1 MCRRRPHW
9 GADTKGE
16 ALPSKDYSYDIPD
29 HPIKY
34 EKVDPRTIKFDPR
47 AQRNL
52 NKARAQAI
60 AEKLVPTALGTP
72 ILSQRADGL
81 YAVDGMHRVY
91 ACQLILAGKAAVS
104 ETVRKAIQTI
114 ACEVHSDLSMAHE
127 ASLFI
132 IKNKE
137 SSKVGAND
145 EFRIGVLAGHPL
157 FVDTND
163 VLEKHQLKVG
173 SRTTNGV
180 RGIKGILD
188 IVADYGPE
196 ILDQAL
202 TIAEDAWGRTPDT
215 WHSVTIGGIAI
226 VISRHPDVVKHKEL
240 AQKLKRQGDPLS
252 FKGKI
257 QIIATNN
264 NTRADGTKGR
274 LKAAHLSVASAWN
287 GSRRVNRIPV
297 PNIFE

>member
-1 MCRRRPHW
+1 MSDRN
-9 GADTKGE
+9 
-16 ALPSKDYSYDIPD
+16 YSYGIPD
-29 HPIKY
+29 HPIGY
-34 EKVDPRTIKFDPR
+34 VKVDPRSIKFDPR

-52 NKARAQAI
+52 NKSRAQAI
-60 AEKLVPTALGTP
+60 AEKLIPTALGTP
-72 ILSQRADGL
+72 ILSQREDGL

-91 ACQLILAGKAAVS
+91 ACQLILAGKVTVS
-104 ETVRKAIQTI
+104 EEVRRAIEDKI
-114 ACEVHSDLSMAHE
+114 SCEVHSGLSMANE

-137 SSKVGAND
+137 SSKVGPND

-157 FVDTND
+157 FVDTNA

-180 RGIKGILD
+180 RGIKGILS
-188 IVADYGPE
+188 IVEEYGPE
-196 ILDQAL
+196 ILDQSLA
-202 TIAEDAWGRTPDT
+202 IAESAWGRTPDT

-226 VISRHPDVVKHKEL
+226 VLNKHPDLVKPVEL

-252 FKGKI
+252 FKAKI
-257 QIIATNN
+257 QTTATNN

-274 LKAAHLSVASAWN
+274 LKAAHLAVASAWN
-287 GSRRVNRIPV
+287 ANRRVNRIPV

>member
-1 MCRRRPHW
+1 MS
-9 GADTKGE
+9 
-16 ALPSKDYSYDIPD
+16 SKDYSYDIPD

-34 EKVDPRTIKFDPR
+34 VEVDPMTIKFDSR

-52 NKARAQAI
+52 NKSRATTI

-72 ILSQRADGL
+72 ILSQREDGL

-91 ACQLILAGKAAVS
+91 ACQLILAGKVSVSDAVR
-104 ETVRKAIQTI
+104 EAIQTVT
-114 ACEVHSDLSMAHE
+114 CEVHSDLTMAHE

-157 FVDTND
+157 FVDTNI

-173 SRTTNGV
+173 SRTVNGV

-188 IVADYGPE
+188 IVKEYGPE
-196 ILDQAL
+196 TLDQAL

-215 WHSVTIGGIAI
+215 WHSVTLGGIAI
-226 VISRHPDVVKHKEL
+226 VIHRHPDVVKHGEL
-240 AQKLKRQGDPLS
+240 AQKLKRQGDPIS

-257 QIIATNN
+257 QTIATNN

-274 LKAAHLSVASAWN
+274 LKAAHVSVAFAWN

>member
-1 MCRRRPHW
+1 MS
-9 GADTKGE
+9 G
-16 ALPSKDYSYDIPD
+16 KDYSYDIPD
-29 HPIKY
+29 HPIEY
-34 EKVDPRTIKFDPR
+34 VEVDPMTIKFDPS

-72 ILSQRADGL
+72 ILSQREDAL

-91 ACQLILAGKAAVS
+91 ACQLILTGKVPVSDEVREAV
-104 ETVRKAIQTI
+104 RTI
-114 ACEVHSDLSMAHE
+114 TCEIHSGLAMANE

-137 SSKVGAND
+137 SSKVGPND

-157 FVDTND
+157 FVDTST
-163 VLEKHQLKVG
+163 VLEKHRLKVG
-173 SRTTNGV
+173 SSSADGV
-180 RGIKGILD
+180 RGIKGILS
-188 IVADYGPE
+188 IVTEHGPE
-196 ILDQAL
+196 ILDQSL

-215 WHSVTIGGIAI
+215 WHSVTIGGIAT
-226 VISRHPDVVKHKEL
+226 VISRHPDVVKPTEL
-240 AQKLKRQGDPLS
+240 AQKLKRQGDPIS
-252 FKGKI
+252 FRSKI
-257 QIIATNN
+257 QVTATNN

-274 LKAAHLSVASAWN
+274 LKAAHLAVASAWN
-287 GSRRVNRIPV
+287 ANRRVNRIPV

>member
-1 MCRRRPHW
+1 MP
-9 GADTKGE
+9 G
-16 ALPSKDYSYDIPD
+16 KDYSYDIPD
-29 HPIKY
+29 HPIEY
-34 EKVDPRTIKFDPR
+34 IQVDPRTIKFDPR

-72 ILSQRADGL
+72 ILSRREDGL

-91 ACQLILAGKAAVS
+91 ACQLILTGKALAS
-104 ETVRKAIQTI
+104 EKVREAIQTI
-114 ACEVHSDLSMAHE
+114 ACEVHSGLSMANE

-137 SSKVGAND
+137 SSKVGPND
-145 EFRIGVLAGHPL
+145 EFRIGVMAGHPL
-157 FVDTND
+157 FQDTNT

-173 SRTTNGV
+173 SSSANGV
-180 RGIKGILD
+180 RGIKGILG
-188 IVADYGPE
+188 IVMEHGPG
-196 ILDQAL
+196 ILDLSL

-215 WHSVTIGGIAI
+215 WHSVTIGGIAT
-226 VISRHPDVVKHKEL
+226 VMSKHSDELNPQEL
-240 AQKLKRQGDPLS
+240 AQKLKRQGDPTS
-252 FKGKI
+252 FKAKI
-257 QIIATNN
+257 QTIATNN

-274 LKAAHLSVASAWN
+274 LKAAHLAVASAWN
-287 GSRRVNRIPV
+287 ANRRVNRIPV

>member
-1 MCRRRPHW
+1 MS
-9 GADTKGE
+9 G
-16 ALPSKDYSYDIPD
+16 KDYSYGIPD
-29 HPIKY
+29 HPIEY
-34 EKVDPRTIKFDPR
+34 AKVDPRSIKFDAR

-52 NKARAQAI
+52 NKARATAI

-72 ILSQRADGL
+72 IISRREDGQ

-91 ACQLILAGKAAVS
+91 ACQLILAGKVTVS
-104 ETVRKAIQTI
+104 EEVREAIQTI
-114 ACEVHSDLSMAHE
+114 TCEVHSDLSMANE

-137 SSKVGAND
+137 SSKVGPND

-157 FVDTND
+157 FVDTNA

-180 RGIKGILD
+180 RGIKGILS
-188 IVADYGPE
+188 IVEEYGPE
-196 ILDQAL
+196 VLDQSLA
-202 TIAEDAWGRTPDT
+202 IAEDAWGRTPDT

-226 VISRHPDVVKHKEL
+226 VVSRHPDVVKPQEL

-252 FKGKI
+252 FKAKI
-257 QIIATNN
+257 QTIATNN

-274 LKAAHLSVASAWN
+274 LKAAHLAVASAWN
-287 GSRRVNRIPV
+287 SNRRVNRIPV

>member
-1 MCRRRPHW
+1 M
-9 GADTKGE
+9 GA

-29 HPIKY
+29 HPIDY
-34 EKVDPRTIKFDPR
+34 IKVDPRTIKFDPR

-72 ILSQRADGL
+72 IISRRADGL

-91 ACQLILAGKAAVS
+91 ACKLILTEKVSVS
-104 ETVRKAIQTI
+104 EEVREALQTI
-114 ACEVHSDLSMAHE
+114 TCEVHSGLSMANE

-137 SSKVGAND
+137 SSKVGPND

-157 FVDTND
+157 FQDTNA

-173 SRTTNGV
+173 SSSANGV
-180 RGIKGILD
+180 RGIKGILN
-188 IVADYGPE
+188 IVMEHGPE
-196 ILDQAL
+196 ILDLSL
-202 TIAEDAWGRTPDT
+202 TIAEDAWGRAPDT
-215 WHSVTIGGIAI
+215 WHSVTIGGIATVMSKHSDI
-226 VISRHPDVVKHKEL
+226 VNPKEL
-240 AQKLKRQGDPLS
+240 AQKLKRQGDPTS
-252 FKGKI
+252 FRAKI
-257 QIIATNN
+257 QTMATNN
-264 NTRADGTKGR
+264 NTRHDGTKGR
-274 LKAAHLSVASAWN
+274 LKAAHLAVASAWN
-287 GSRRVNRIPV
+287 AHRRVNRIPV

>member
-16 ALPSKDYSYDIPD
+16 TLPGKEYSYDIPD
-29 HPIKY
+29 HQIEY
-34 EKVDPRTIKFDPR
+34 IKVDPRTIKFDHR

-52 NKARAQAI
+52 NKSRAQAI

-91 ACQLILAGKAAVS
+91 ACQLLLAGKATAS
-104 ETVRKAIQTI
+104 EEVREALHTI
-114 ACEVHSDLSMAHE
+114 TCEVHSGLSMANE

-137 SSKVGAND
+137 SSKVGPND

-157 FVDTND
+157 FQDTNT

-173 SRTTNGV
+173 SSSVNGV
-180 RGIKGILD
+180 RGIKGILS
-188 IVADYGPE
+188 IVMEHGPE
-196 ILDQAL
+196 ILDLSL

-215 WHSVTIGGIAI
+215 WHSVTISGIAT
-226 VISRHPDVVKHKEL
+226 VMSKHSDVVNPQEL
-240 AQKLKRQGDPLS
+240 AQKLKRQGDPTS
-252 FKGKI
+252 FRAKI
-257 QIIATNN
+257 QTIATNN
-264 NTRADGTKGR
+264 NTRHDGTKGR
-274 LKAAHLSVASAWN
+274 IKAAHLAVASAWN
-287 GSRRVNRIPV
+287 ASRRANRIPV

>member
-1 MCRRRPHW
+1 MS
-9 GADTKGE
+9 DKG
-16 ALPSKDYSYDIPD
+16 YSYAIPD
-29 HPIKY
+29 HQIEYPKI
-34 EKVDPRTIKFDPR
+34 DPRSIKFDPR

-52 NKARAQAI
+52 NKARARTI
-60 AEKLVPTALGTP
+60 AEKLVPSALGTP

-91 ACQLILAGKAAVS
+91 ACQLVLAGEVEVPEQVREAVQMIS
-104 ETVRKAIQTI
+104 
-114 ACEVHSDLSMAHE
+114 CEVHFGLSMANE

-137 SSKVGAND
+137 SSKVGPND

-157 FVDTND
+157 FVDTNA

-180 RGIKGILD
+180 RGIKGILS
-188 IVADYGPE
+188 IVEEHGPE
-196 ILDQAL
+196 VLDQSL
-202 TIAEDAWGRTPDT
+202 SIAEEAWGRTPDT
-215 WHSVTIGGIAI
+215 WHSVTIGGIAN
-226 VISRHPDVVKHKEL
+226 VISSHPDVVKPQEL

-252 FKGKI
+252 FKAKI
-257 QIIATNN
+257 QTIATNN
-264 NTRADGTKGR
+264 NTRADGTRGR
-274 LKAAHLSVASAWN
+274 LKAAHLAVASAWN
-287 GSRRVNRIPV
+287 SNRRVNRIPV

>member
-1 MCRRRPHW
+1 MS
-9 GADTKGE
+9 G
-16 ALPSKDYSYDIPD
+16 KDYSYDIPD

-34 EKVDPRTIKFDPR
+34 IEVDPRTIKFDPR

-72 ILSQRADGL
+72 ILSQRGDGQ
-81 YAVDGMHRVY
+81 YAVDGMHRVF
-91 ACQLILAGKAAVS
+91 ACQLILTGKVSVPEKVRDAVQS
-104 ETVRKAIQTI
+104 IH
-114 ACEVHSDLSMAHE
+114 CEVHFDLSMANE

-137 SSKVGAND
+137 SSKVGPND

-157 FVDTND
+157 FVDTNT

-173 SRTTNGV
+173 SSSASGV
-180 RGIKGILD
+180 RGIKGILG
-188 IVADYGPE
+188 IVMEHGPE
-196 ILDQAL
+196 MLDLSL
-202 TIAEDAWGRTPDT
+202 TIAEDAWGRTADT
-215 WHSVTIGGIAI
+215 WHSVTIGGIAT
-226 VISRHPDVVKHKEL
+226 VMSKHSDELNPKEL
-240 AQKLKRQGDPLS
+240 AQKLKRQGDPTA
-252 FKGKI
+252 FKAKI
-257 QIIATNN
+257 QTIATNN

-274 LKAAHLSVASAWN
+274 LKAAHLAVASAWN
-287 GSRRVNRIPV
+287 ANRRVNRIPV

>member
-1 MCRRRPHW
+1 MS
-9 GADTKGE
+9 G
-16 ALPSKDYSYDIPD
+16 KDYSYDIPD
-29 HPIKY
+29 HPIEY
-34 EKVDPRTIKFDPR
+34 IKVDPTTIKFDPR

-72 ILSQRADGL
+72 ILSQREDGL

-91 ACQLILAGKAAVS
+91 ACQLILAGKVSVS
-104 ETVRKAIQTI
+104 EEVRKAVQTTT
-114 ACEVHSDLSMAHE
+114 CEVHSGLSMANE

-137 SSKVGAND
+137 SSKVGPND

-157 FVDTND
+157 FVDTNT
-163 VLEKHQLKVG
+163 VLEEHQLKVG
-173 SRTTNGV
+173 SSSANGV
-180 RGIKGILD
+180 RGIKGILS
-188 IVADYGPE
+188 IVTEHGPE
-196 ILDQAL
+196 ILDRSL

-215 WHSVTIGGIAI
+215 WHSVTIGGIAT
-226 VISRHPDVVKHKEL
+226 VISRHPDVVKPTEL
-240 AQKLKRQGDPLS
+240 AQKLKRQGDPIFFRS
-252 FKGKI
+252 KI
-257 QIIATNN
+257 QVAATNN

-274 LKAAHLSVASAWN
+274 LKAAHLAVASAWN
-287 GSRRVNRIPV
+287 ANRRVNRIPV

>member
-1 MCRRRPHW
+1 M
-9 GADTKGE
+9 
-16 ALPSKDYSYDIPD
+16 PSKDYSYDIPD

-34 EKVDPRTIKFDPR
+34 MKVDPRTIKFDARSQRQLNKPR
-47 AQRNL
+47 ARTM
-52 NKARAQAI
+52 

-72 ILSQRADGL
+72 ILSQRADGK

-91 ACQLILAGKAAVS
+91 ACQLILAGEVKVPKRVREAV
-104 ETVRKAIQTI
+104 ETIN
-114 ACEVHSDLSMAHE
+114 CEVHFDLSTANE

-137 SSKVGAND
+137 SSKVGPND

-157 FVDTND
+157 FVDTD
-163 VLEKHQLKVG
+163 TVLEKHQLKVG

-188 IVADYGPE
+188 IVAEHGPD
-196 ILDQAL
+196 ILDLSL
-202 TIAEDAWGRTPDT
+202 TIAEGAWGRHPDT
-215 WHSVTIGGIAI
+215 WHSVTLGGIAI
-226 VISRHPDVVKHKEL
+226 VVSKHPDVVKPKEL
-240 AQKLKRQGDPLS
+240 AEKLKRQGDPTS
-252 FKGKI
+252 FKAKI
-257 QIIATNN
+257 QTIATNN

-274 LKAAHLSVASAWN
+274 LKAAHLSVAAAWN
-287 GSRRVNRIPV
+287 ASRRAETNRIPV

>member
-1 MCRRRPHW
+1 MSDRNY
-9 GADTKGE
+9 GYG
-16 ALPSKDYSYDIPD
+16 IPD
-29 HPIKY
+29 HPIGY
-34 EKVDPRTIKFDPR
+34 VKVDPRSIKFDPR

-52 NKARAQAI
+52 NKSRAQAI
-60 AEKLVPTALGTP
+60 AEKLIPTALGTP
-72 ILSQRADGL
+72 ILSQREDGL

-91 ACQLILAGKAAVS
+91 ACQLILAGKVTVS
-104 ETVRKAIQTI
+104 EDVREAIQNKI
-114 ACEVHSDLSMAHE
+114 SCEVHSGLSMANE

-137 SSKVGAND
+137 SSKVGPND

-157 FVDTND
+157 FVDTNA

-180 RGIKGILD
+180 RGIKGILS
-188 IVADYGPE
+188 IVEEYGPE
-196 ILDQAL
+196 ILDQSLA
-202 TIAEDAWGRTPDT
+202 IAESAWGRTPDT

-226 VISRHPDVVKHKEL
+226 VLDKHPDLVKPQEL

-252 FKGKI
+252 FKAKI
-257 QIIATNN
+257 QTTATNN

-274 LKAAHLSVASAWN
+274 LKAAHLAVASAWN
-287 GSRRVNRIPV
+287 ANRRVNRIPV

>member
-1 MCRRRPHW
+1 MS
-9 GADTKGE
+9 GK
-16 ALPSKDYSYDIPD
+16 YSYDIPD

-34 EKVDPRTIKFDPR
+34 DQVDPRSIKFDPR

-52 NKARAQAI
+52 NKARAKTI
-60 AEKLVPTALGTP
+60 AERLVPTALGTP
-72 ILSQRADGL
+72 ILSQREDGQ
-81 YAVDGMHRVY
+81 YAVDGMHRIH
-91 ACQLILAGKAAVS
+91 ACQLILNGSVSSSDEVREAVQ
-104 ETVRKAIQTI
+104 EIF
-114 ACEVHSDLSMAHE
+114 CEVHYDLSMANE

-157 FVDTND
+157 FVDTNA

-173 SRTTNGV
+173 GRTTNGV
-180 RGIKGILD
+180 RGIKGILS
-188 IVADYGPE
+188 IVQDFGPE
-196 ILDQAL
+196 VLDQSL

-226 VISRHPDVVKHKEL
+226 VIARHPDVVTAKEL
-240 AQKLKRQGDPLS
+240 ARKLKKQGDPVS
-252 FKGKI
+252 FKSKI
-257 QIIATNN
+257 QTTATNG

-287 GSRRVNRIPV
+287 AHRSVNRIPV